1 MAVDF
6 ITYIVLLLFDNFTA
20 DAFMESALML
30 ISGFEFNDL
39 PEAMVNYVYEN
50 MGYKITSI
58 QLFDYAERVQANDDY
73 DVEVIYNYSAN
84 VVINDTFII
93 QVHGNKDESTIDGIC
108 HSSECYWNTEENQDN
123 AYDNIENDII
133 IPYLENEGF
142 ENNIWWL
149 EEHATEVMNPEN
161 AQYRK

>member
-1 MAVDF
+1 MSRLDGIMTYE
-6 ITYIVLLLFDNFTA
+6 ITA
-20 DAFMESALML
+20 
-30 ISGFEFNDL
+30 
-39 PEAMVNYVYEN
+39 
-50 MGYKITSI
+50 I

-73 DVEVIYNYSAN
+73 DVEVIYSYSAN

-93 QVHGNKDESTIDGIC
+93 QVSGNKDESTIAGIC